1 MFVWTRMGLYSLG
14 CPQLSPFPIIV
25 GHKGLKLGIPE
36 SSDPK
41 LAIMLVVTITGKGDN
56 PMYIMG
62 I

>member
-1 MFVWTRMGLYSLG
+1 MGLYSLG